1 MERGVR
7 YDFELGLG
15 SVLDLVAVAEGNPQK
30 RARIVDKLAKKRA
43 QLKAQQ
49 IRFGGG
55 GRAAHA
61 VPLDELKWIAA
72 ELESPEALAAVE
84 ELHARAQAWRES
96 PRARKPDVKAVTAVR
111 YDLETGMGS
120 VYDVLAMCRG
130 APLSKIQ
137 RPVVAPVMA
146 KYNIPDAKIQFAG
159 KGQKPTPVAPYETL
173 KRIVSDHR
181 SPGAYVALRRAASAN
196 GGADLV
202 DDGDLVKNIRF
213 DPATKLGAL
222 HDVCV
227 QCGCQRSALRDF
239 TPAVCVFAVF
249 PGKGQAHVPA
259 APPDVLAAAAFHM
272 GRPDVGAAILKHL
285 PGRRVV
291 YDFEAPPD
299 HTPRSG
305 GGWVT
310 PDMVLAAYGEYVRYA
325 PAPRVVPAPPDP
337 PPPPDWH
344 QLFMPGGKDNDGDD
358 DDGYEEGYDDGH
370 DGHDGHDADDADGKA
385 GRGHLALRVPS
396 SSWKPDSPPQPPP
409 KRKQPPAAPPRL
421 DVRYDFSDAWT
432 RKLFG
437 RFVSSLPAHAR
448 ATWYYW
454 PASATDGLRTALEDA
469 AVGLLVDELVARGT
483 VVVLDAAKG
492 SKGSVSLWK
501 LVQAAGA
508 LGREE
513 AGRLAHTAASHL
525 PYDTMQAKCRSDYG
539 PWPVW
544 RGVRGGTR
552 FDFKT
557 NRPLRGLIVGS
568 DNAAIARPP
577 AFLDAWPETRAELCR
592 YAGAM
597 KFGGKE
603 TFFVVRGMRLLGDDQ
618 KDLEGVE
625 PVV

>member
-15 SVLDLVAVAEGNPQK
+15 SVLDLVAVAEPNPQK

-49 IRFGGG
+49 IRFDGG

-72 ELESPEALAAVE
+72 ELESQEALAAVE
-84 ELHARAQAWRES
+84 DLHARAQAR
-96 PRARKPDVKAVTAVR
+96 RGATTLARKAGAKPVTIIR
-111 YDLETGMGS
+111 YDVETGMGS

-137 RPVVAPVMA
+137 RTVVAPVMA
-146 KYNIPDAKIQFAG
+146 KYNIPETKIQFPG

-181 SPGAYVALRRAASAN
+181 SPGAYVALRASAN
-196 GGADLV
+196 GGAE
-202 DDGDLVKNIRF
+202 DDIDDRDLVKKIRF

-239 TPAVCVFAVF
+239 APAMCVFTVF
-249 PGKGQAHVPA
+249 PGKGQPQVLA
-259 APPDVLAAAAFHM
+259 APPDVLAAAAFHL
-272 GRPDVGAAILKHL
+272 GRPDVGAAILRHL

-299 HTPRSG
+299 DTPRSG

-310 PDMVLAAYGEYVRYA
+310 PDMVLAAYGEYVRYDIRRYA
-325 PAPRVVPAPPDP
+325 PVVPSVPA
-337 PPPPDWH
+337 PPPDWH
-344 QLFMPGGKDNDGDD
+344 QLFMPGA
-358 DDGYEEGYDDGH
+358 E
-370 DGHDGHDADDADGKA
+370 DADDDEDQPDSPSAGKTTNKS
-385 GRGHLALRVPS
+385 HVALQVY
-396 SSWKPDSPPQPPP
+396 SSWKPDSPPPPPP
-409 KRKQPPAAPPRL
+409 KRKQPPALPRL
-421 DVRYDFSDAWT
+421 DVRYDFSDVWA

-437 RFVSSLPAHAR
+437 RFVSSLPTHAR
-448 ATWYYW
+448 STWYYW
-454 PASATDGLRTALEDA
+454 PASSKDGLRTALEDA

-483 VVVLDAAKG
+483 VVLDAG
-492 SKGSVSLWK
+492 GSVSLWK

-508 LGREE
+508 LSREE
-513 AGRLAHTAASHL
+513 AARLAHTAASHL
-525 PYDTMQAKCRSDYG
+525 AYDTVQAKCRSDYG

-597 KFGGKE
+597 SFGGKE

-618 KDLEGVE
+618 KDLEYAE
-625 PVV
+625 AVVV